1 MGRKLD
7 LSALSNDEAEH
18 VLRVVQ
24 RDMHLRKKEEERL
37 SEMKQEL
44 EEEGSRCL
52 LLSKQHKFNEHCCI
66 RCCSPFTFL
75 LNPKRPCLDCHY
87 NICKSCRTYSQSE
100 RGYICA
106 ACQKSR
112 LLRTQSLEWY
122 YNNVKSRFKRF
133 GSAKVLKTLYR
144 KHIIERGA
152 LSELPEVSAP
162 EGSNDNGSVCDGSD
176 STLYRQ
182 SEGHSMADT
191 LTVALRVAEE
201 AIEEAIAKAESYRDS
216 LEKQNEA
223 RYLHDHK
230 EELIE
235 ELATT
240 IVQKI
245 IQRGKRSEIQA
256 EYELV
261 WPKSSEL
268 PSPTS
273 TQNTHTTQHSHSTS
287 QHGAVAPTDS
297 TSSYPLWKSRS
308 AFSLTS
314 DDSPEKG
321 PEVGMAPGVPDSAEI
336 ETAFQNYSSLRRESR
351 ASSLPGWKSVDRL
364 DNSSASSVL
373 QSPDGNWIALQSSQ
387 HSRPSL
393 LTKRK
398 SLVFSVLEKES
409 GVVSAYDEM
418 GSDSDP
424 EDQGGWGAALLQFRR
439 RLSDETYYTDS
450 QHDPEWTYTQHPPIT
465 SPSSGQ
471 YTNTETLNS
480 DSETSPAPSTRARR
494 PAHGVT
500 QKKKGPS
507 EAHLYPPYRHPT
519 NSAASPLLRPEVLDV
534 NFNPHLGGDSS
545 DGEERSEQVKRS
557 RRRRK
562 SKRETSEH
570 CRANNA
576 LYSAATTENSAVL
589 LNAMM
594 MRRQQSQESPV
605 TLNYQTPDTVTPP
618 DLLTSNAMTPEP
630 DYQNTVAH
638 NSSAA
643 SPPMLSQPMA
653 SKPQLSVQGTLL
665 KACGVNET
673 LEEELRSKLCELV
686 GQVRERDVKSSDFEP
701 IREVGEKQ
709 EDRLNEKESEKPR
722 PKERRESKREKKEG
736 KLKESGNPSER
747 QTVREMD
754 TSDAVRQ
761 INIAREMKRDRE
773 RQKEIERQ
781 VERERERQR
790 ELEKQIERDR
800 ERQREI
806 EIQVER
812 KQERQ
817 REMEIQLKQEQE
829 RQSEIERD
837 IEKKRKSIR
846 MEKEKLEPIVST
858 ECKEEEKQESS
869 GRILVQNK
877 SLEEDYDET
886 EKPNKEKVK
895 RKTPQRSHSET
906 GPEKQEQLETKTTR
920 SSTTSPDSAPC
931 GLEEPMSPTE
941 EGLSDRALQQRLQLL
956 SSFIQQKYSAASL
969 CSITTEVLKVLN
981 ATEELLG
988 EAEGKSLDSSPA
1000 STPMSSGPGN
1010 RKLDQH
1016 LTKMEE
1022 NVYLA
1027 AGAVYSLEG
1036 ALSDLEDC
1044 ARSISS
1050 STTETEL
1057 AFLEDQVATA
1067 AAQVQQSELQI
1078 SDIEARISALKTAGL
1093 NVSASS
1099 RFSKYKSKP
1108 IPQTLDSSRHQRR
1121 KLPAPPIRSLSSEKE
1136 VKTEQQMRSMR
1147 L

>member
-7 LSALSNDEAEH
+7 LSGLTNDEAEH
-18 VLRVVQ
+18 VIQVVQ
-24 RDMHLRKKEEERL
+24 RDMKLRKKEEKRL

-75 LNPKRPCLDCHY
+75 LNPRRPCLDCHY
-87 NICKSCRTYSQSE
+87 NVCKSCRTYSQSE

-112 LLRTQSLEWY
+112 LLKTQSLEWY

-144 KHIIERGA
+144 KHIIER
-152 LSELPEVSAP
+152 EVSAH
-162 EGSNDNGSVCDGSD
+162 EGSVENGSVCDGSD

-182 SEGHSMADT
+182 SEGHSMAET

-201 AIEEAIAKAESYRDS
+201 AIEEAITKAESYRDS

-223 RYLHDHK
+223 RYLRDHK

-235 ELATT
+235 ELTTT

-245 IQRGKRSEIQA
+245 IQRGKQSEIQA
-256 EYELV
+256 EYEFV
-261 WPKSSEL
+261 WPQIHSSDL

-273 TQNTHTTQHSHSTS
+273 TQNTQATQYSHTSS
-287 QHGAVAPTDS
+287 QHGAVAQPDI
-297 TSSYPLWKSRS
+297 TSSYLLWRSRS
-308 AFSLTS
+308 VLSLTS

-321 PEVGMAPGVPDSAEI
+321 PGV
-336 ETAFQNYSSLRRESR
+336 ETDIQNYSSLRRESR

-364 DNSSASSVL
+364 ENSSASSVL
-373 QSPDGNWIALQSSQ
+373 QSPDGNWIALQSFQ

-409 GVVSAYDEM
+409 GVVSAYNEM
-418 GSDSDP
+418 GSNSDP

-450 QHDPEWTYTQHPPIT
+450 QHDPEWTYAQHPPVT
-465 SPSSGQ
+465 LSPSSGQ

-480 DSETSPAPSTRARR
+480 DSETSTAPSTRARR
-494 PAHGVT
+494 PAHVT
-500 QKKKGPS
+500 SLRKKGPP
-507 EAHLYPPYRHPT
+507 EPHLYPPYRNPPS
-519 NSAASPLLRPEVLDV
+519 SAASTLLRQEVLDV
-534 NFNPHLGGDSS
+534 NFNPRLAGDSS

-562 SKRETSEH
+562 SKRETTEH
-570 CRANNA
+570 SRAQNA
-576 LYSAATTENSAVL
+576 LYSAATAENSALL
-589 LNAMM
+589 LNTMM
-594 MRRQQSQESPV
+594 VRRQQSQETPAPLS
-605 TLNYQTPDTVTPP
+605 YQTPDSVTPP
-618 DLLTSNAMTPEP
+618 ELLVSEAMTPEP

-638 NSSAA
+638 NSSAT
-643 SPPMLSQPMA
+643 SPPMLSQPGA
-653 SKPQLSVQGTLL
+653 SKQGFNIQGPLL
-665 KACGVNET
+665 RGPSVNET
-673 LEEELRSKLCELV
+673 LEQELRSKLCELV
-686 GQVRERDVKSSDFEP
+686 GQVNERDVTTPDFEA
-701 IREVGEKQ
+701 IREAG
-709 EDRLNEKESEKPR
+709 DESEKLR
-722 PKERRESKREKKEG
+722 PKERLESKRDKQTDREIEKLREQW
-736 KLKESGNPSER
+736 LER
-747 QTVREMD
+747 QAVEEMD
-754 TSDAVRQ
+754 TSDAIRQ
-761 INIAREMKRDRE
+761 INIDREMKRERE
-773 RQKEIERQ
+773 RKKEIERQ

-790 ELEKQIERDR
+790 EPEKQIKRDR
-800 ERQREI
+800 ERLREI
-806 EIQVER
+806 ETQVER

-817 REMEIQLKQEQE
+817 REMEKQLEKEQE
-829 RQSEIERD
+829 RQSGIEREIE
-837 IEKKRKSIR
+837 KQRKSIR
-846 MEKEKLEPIVST
+846 MGRQVQKEPEVRAKSNEG
-858 ECKEEEKQESS
+858 EKQEVVS
-869 GRILVQNK
+869 GTEEISGEVIERNK
-877 SLEEDYDET
+877 NLQEDNNETDKSIEEKVRRVSPQRSKSETVFEEHRKPEVKRPGSMSTFSDSTPCSLEE
-886 EKPNKEKVK
+886 PAS
-895 RKTPQRSHSET
+895 PSEV
-906 GPEKQEQLETKTTR
+906 
-920 SSTTSPDSAPC
+920 
-931 GLEEPMSPTE
+931 
-941 EGLSDRALQQRLQLL
+941 GLSDHALQQKLVLL
-956 SSFIQQKYSAASL
+956 SSLLQQKYSAASL
-969 CSITTEVLKVLN
+969 CCITTEVLKVLN

-988 EAEGKSLDSSPA
+988 EAEVHDPSPA
-1000 STPMSSGPGN
+1000 STPLSSGPGN

-1036 ALSDLEDC
+1036 ALSDLEEC

-1078 SDIEARISALKTAGL
+1078 SDIEARISALKSAGL
-1093 NVSASS
+1093 NVSTCT
-1099 RFSKYKSKP
+1099 RFSKCKSKP
-1108 IPQTLDSSRHQRR
+1108 MPQTLDSSRHQRR
-1121 KLPAPPIRSLSSEKE
+1121 KLPAPPLRSLSSEKE
-1136 VKTEQQMRSMR
+1136 VKPEPQVRSMKP
-1147 L
+1147 LQQEM